1 MILSLTIF
9 ISNIVYSQTKNFI
22 DQPYIETKSRVDTL
36 VTPDR
41 IFLSIFINEE
51 DTKGKISVEEQENKM
66 ASTLKLLGSEG
77 NLSSASNVRF
87 AKVVRVL
94 NNKTSVQVITK
105 KNAGGT
111 TLATVTLA
119 AAEVAY
125 IEKAPSDT
133 LTGAATSLAVS
144 VAYSN

>member
-1 MILSLTIF
+1 
-9 ISNIVYSQTKNFI
+9 
-22 DQPYIETKSRVDTL
+22 
-36 VTPDR
+36 
-41 IFLSIFINEE
+41 
-51 DTKGKISVEEQENKM
+51 M
-66 ASTLKLLGSEG
+66 ASTVKLLASEV
-77 NLSSASNVRF
+77 NLATASNVGF

-119 AAEVAY
+119 AAEVVY
-125 IEKAPSDT
+125 IEKTSSDT